1 MAIAV
6 LSILAGIC
14 GFGWLNRTVCC
25 RALILYMQTKN
36 TPPSDEEMKA
46 CLVEAWLRTLHIK
59 KDRLD

>member
-1 MAIAV
+1 MTTALLFV
-6 LSILAGIC
+6 LTGIC

-25 RALILYMQTKN
+25 RALILHMQKKN

-59 KDRLD
+59 RD